1 MVTRGLTH
9 LRETLPIHLGTN
21 ARRATLT
28 LTDQI
33 LYTHIAGGKPT
44 PPTCCAGT
52 VLTGGTV
59 SCGAG
64 WNLDPVCT
72 HGTATVPSLNL
83 QLEPTA
89 PLRRGGSAP
98 LIHSTRRGWA
108 SEAPAA
114 SPAGAGSAPGSGSS
128 AAGDSASAAAAER
141 LANALGSAAWLRH
154 TLWRGAFDRTRDP
167 APGAQQES
175 PPAGRYPAPHRGLV
189 AVWPPRPA
197 PTTCSRRLGRLSP
210 EVSPPRTAPRSR
222 PGGTGD
228 SDEVCGRTYLLY
240 SRVQP

>member
-1 MVTRGLTH
+1 M
-9 LRETLPIHLGTN
+9 
-21 ARRATLT
+21 
-28 LTDQI
+28 
-33 LYTHIAGGKPT
+33 
-44 PPTCCAGT
+44 
-52 VLTGGTV
+52 LTGGTV

-64 WNLDPVCT
+64 WNLDPVCS

-83 QLEPTA
+83 QLEPTM

-98 LIHSTRRGWA
+98 LIHSTRQGWT

-128 AAGDSASAAAAER
+128 AAGDSASAAAAMK

-154 TLWRGAFDRTRDP
+154 TLWCGASDHTRDP

-189 AVWPPRPA
+189 AVWPPRLHRHHPA
-197 PTTCSRRLGRLSP
+197 AVGQT
-210 EVSPPRTAPRSR
+210 VPRSLPSQNCPAWQTR
-222 PGGTGD
+222 RN
-228 SDEVCGRTYLLY
+228 GR
-240 SRVQP
+240 